1 VFGLFQAMAGSKT
14 KLVTPEAALPGRGT
28 AIPTA
33 DRHAVLGTALK
44 APLSTSQQEALFG
57 CGCFWGAEKGFW
69 RLPGVVCTAV
79 GYAGGYTPNPTYD
92 EVCSGATGHTEVV
105 RVVWDVNAID
115 FCDLL
120 KLFWECHDPT
130 QGMAQGNDTGTQYR
144 SAIYVEDP
152 ELLHRA
158 NASRRRYQELLSAA
172 GRGEITTEIASGEPF
187 YFAEAY
193 HQQYL
198 AKPGSRPYCSA
209 RPSGVLLDGFE
220 EASYKLPPTV
230 WSHYDW
236 SIDHCVLRGENSP
249 IRP

>member
-1 VFGLFQAMAGSKT
+1 
-14 KLVTPEAALPGRGT
+14 
-28 AIPTA
+28 
-33 DRHAVLGTALK
+33 
-44 APLSTSQQEALFG
+44 
-57 CGCFWGAEKGFW
+57 
-69 RLPGVVCTAV
+69 
-79 GYAGGYTPNPTYD
+79 
-92 EVCSGATGHTEVV
+92 
-105 RVVWDVNAID
+105 
-115 FCDLL
+115 
-120 KLFWECHDPT
+120 
-130 QGMAQGNDTGTQYR
+130 MAQGNDTGTQYR

-172 GRGEITTEIASGEPF
+172 GRGEITTEIASGQPF